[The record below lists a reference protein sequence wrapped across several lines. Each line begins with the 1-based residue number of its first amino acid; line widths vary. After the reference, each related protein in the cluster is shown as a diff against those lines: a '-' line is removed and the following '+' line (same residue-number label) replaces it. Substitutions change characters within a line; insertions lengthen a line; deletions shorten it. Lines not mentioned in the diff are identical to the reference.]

1 MIKKKKKS
9 IIFYSNFIYIYINEN
24 GNKGKEIHFFTSN
37 NYKCIIINREKKKK
51 KRKSLIEPH

>member
-51 KRKSLIEPH
+51 KKEISY